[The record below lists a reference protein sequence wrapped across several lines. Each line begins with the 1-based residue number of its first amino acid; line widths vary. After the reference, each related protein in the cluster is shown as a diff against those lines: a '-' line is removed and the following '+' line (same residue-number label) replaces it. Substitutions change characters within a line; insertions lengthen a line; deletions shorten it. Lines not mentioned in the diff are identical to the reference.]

1 VQRFKHH
8 VFMPGETVQA
18 VLRRYNGQVLTPAQL
33 TELGREYNR
42 LNGTNV
48 PRAGDQRKVP
58 LLER

>member
-1 VQRFKHH
+1 
-8 VFMPGETVQA
+8 MPGETVQA